1 MILVDFFRSWAI
13 LSILNLCTSIFSA
26 TAFESTSDEKQDTLL
41 ICVIITGC
49 INILAA
55 YVRRNAEDTWFGWAF
70 TVMLLLDS
78 LLNLTT
84 AVRIMKA
91 YSRNEP
97 ELPQYMSEVKLEIV
111 GGDLDVKLM
120 EKS

>member
-1 MILVDFFRSWAI
+1 VLTFLAS
-13 LSILNLCTSIFSA
+13 TSIFSA

-55 YVRRNAEDTWFGWAF
+55 YVRRNVEDTWFGWAF